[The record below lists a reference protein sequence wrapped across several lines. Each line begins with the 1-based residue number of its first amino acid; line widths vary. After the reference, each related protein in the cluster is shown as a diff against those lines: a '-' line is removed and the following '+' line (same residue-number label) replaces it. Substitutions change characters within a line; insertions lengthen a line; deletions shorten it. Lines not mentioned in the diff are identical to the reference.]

1 MFFGDQLKFSSQFS
15 SNHIFKDNAGQ
26 QVGLKVAMDR
36 VLREKSAAKEM
47 SVPRYFC
54 SEDLPNTDKKEKKS
68 FSMYK
73 SFKLC
78 LGACLK
84 LLDFSTI
91 TTMFLIII
99 TTTESP
105 KS

>member
-54 SEDLPNTDKKEKKS
+54 SEDLPNTDKKEKKVS
-68 FSMYK
+68 
-73 SFKLC
+73 LC
-78 LGACLK
+78 TNLSNCALV
-84 LLDFSTI
+84 LA
-91 TTMFLIII
+91 
-99 TTTESP
+99 
-105 KS
+105 